1 MHVIYHH
8 RTQGRDVEAVHIRG
22 LAGGLEQLGYA
33 VEVVGPPGVRTD
45 ADALDSPTNGT
56 NQTLLGRMARALPQW
71 AFELAEIGYNAVAL
85 PRLLARSRAQRPAF
99 IYERYALYNAAGVL
113 AGKLLGVPV
122 VLEINDTAD
131 MDRTRQGKQLAMRP
145 LARAFENAIF
155 RGASGLV
162 PVSGYLRD
170 HLVSR
175 GLPAGRISVTPNA
188 VDAAWFDP
196 ERFTGQSVRQRHR
209 LEDAVVIGFTGS
221 FTKWHGLDLLVGA
234 FALVARDVPRLR
246 LLLVGD
252 GPKRPEAEARVRELG
267 LEARVVFTGRVPH
280 AEIPEH
286 VAAMDI
292 GVMPQSNPFGSPMK
306 VFEYQA
312 MARPVVAPR
321 FQPLEEAMEPDVTG
335 LLFEPGGEAG
345 LAAALRALAEDP
357 DRRRAMGEAGR
368 RKVLAQ
374 HLWVHNAAAVQG
386 LVPATRVSALHRQEA

>member
-1 MHVIYHH
+1 
-8 RTQGRDVEAVHIRG
+8 
-22 LAGGLEQLGYA
+22 
-33 VEVVGPPGVRTD
+33 
-45 ADALDSPTNGT
+45 
-56 NQTLLGRMARALPQW
+56 
-71 AFELAEIGYNAVAL
+71 VAL
-85 PRLLARSRAQRPAF
+85 PRLLARARAQRPSF

-122 VLEINDTAD
+122 VLEINDTVE

-145 LARAFENAIF
+145 LARLFENAIF
-155 RGASGLV
+155 RGATGLV
-162 PVSGYLRD
+162 PVSGYLKD

-175 GLPAGRISVTPNA
+175 GLPAERIRVTPNA

-196 ERFTGQSVRQRHR
+196 ERFTGQSVRERYG
-209 LEDAVVIGFTGS
+209 LKDTVVVGFTGS

-234 FALVARDVPRLR
+234 FALVARDVPQLR

-252 GPKRPEAEARVRELG
+252 GPKRPEAEALVRELG
-267 LEARVVFTGRVPH
+267 LEERVVLTGRVPH

-312 MARPVVAPR
+312 LARPVVAPR

-335 LLFEPGGEAG
+335 ILFEPGSEAG
-345 LAAALRALAEDP
+345 LAAALRALAQSP
-357 DRRRAMGEAGR
+357 DRRRAMGTAGR
-368 RKVLAQ
+368 QKVLAR
-374 HLWVHNAAAVQG
+374 HLWVHNAAIVDA
-386 LVPATRVSALHRQEA
+386 LASAAMRASTLHRQEA